1 MYEFIASLRNIL
13 NFSFHHLVDVRL
25 VLGADVIEP
34 REVLQELLLGRQ
46 VGDGRH
52 GAHGA
57 RPNLQPIQLVLLE
70 PHRQEAALGLVH
82 PDHRAVFLHR
92 EEDRLRVAG
101 YVDAPH
107 RLPLEISHQVV
118 SLQLVERDGI
128 DLLYGESE
136 LLHVGTVD
144 RAIVHEDKDRVAK
157 NLVLL
162 VPDNGLGKHI

>member
-70 PHRQEAALGLVH
+70 PHRQEAAE
-82 PDHRAVFLHR
+82 RR
-92 EEDRLRVAG
+92 QTW
-101 YVDAPH
+101 
-107 RLPLEISHQVV
+107 LE
-118 SLQLVERDGI
+118 
-128 DLLYGESE
+128 
-136 LLHVGTVD
+136 
-144 RAIVHEDKDRVAK
+144 
-157 NLVLL
+157 
-162 VPDNGLGKHI
+162 